1 MNQKDNYINRL
12 EVEGYLYAALLSS
25 GLNHNKIK
33 NILQGLD
40 ELENIAIDK
49 DFLDRMEDDLK

>member
-1 MNQKDNYINRL
+1 MNQKGNYINRS
-12 EVEGYLYAALLSS
+12 EVEGYLYAALVSS
-25 GLNHNKIK
+25 GLKHNKIK

-40 ELENIAIDK
+40 ELESIAIDK